1 MDFCLCFYSL
11 CCFILFVDVSLCVVR
26 VNLDLCF
33 TERWH
38 LARSRLGTGTSP
50 SVAPPLM
57 LFFESFLD
65 LIPFAFTNNVFC
77 IIIIA
82 RRNVICVWLR
92 PSSIASRRLPSC
104 CWTVSAPRRLPICVI
119 YTHSSRPRC
128 DTTNSAVMLWIN
140 CSGNWPSK

>member
-1 MDFCLCFYSL
+1 MLGQQSVSVSPYWKNLRMGWGVAGRAIINFRNKLIMDFCLCFYSL

-57 LFFESFLD
+57 LFIESFLD
-65 LIPFAFTNNVFC
+65 LIPFSFTNNIFYYYH
-77 IIIIA
+77 
-82 RRNVICVWLR
+82 R
-92 PSSIASRRLPSC
+92 
-104 CWTVSAPRRLPICVI
+104 
-119 YTHSSRPRC
+119 
-128 DTTNSAVMLWIN
+128 
-140 CSGNWPSK
+140 